1 MRTSEGT
8 RDMAL
13 LTLSHSSVVDRL
25 LRLSWLR
32 AGPDARSDVADLSAD
47 ENRARRDF
55 VTDMVE
61 RCPDAFESDLDV
73 QSAMFYFSRR
83 F

>member
-1 MRTSEGT
+1 
-8 RDMAL
+8 MAL

-47 ENRARRDF
+47 ETRARRDF
-55 VTDMVE
+55 VNEMMQ
-61 RCPDAFESDLDV
+61 RCPEAFSSDLDV
-73 QSAMFYFSRR
+73 QSMMFYISRR